1 VVLNYIIIFA
11 ASSFGGWLFSLIHFP
26 LPWTLG
32 PLATVMIIKVGF
44 KQPVYWSM
52 KIRNIA
58 MIVLGYIMGRPF
70 TPQTGHHILSQLP
83 SMTIMT
89 VISIALC
96 LLGGYIAGKYFN
108 LHLSTSLLGSMPGGL
123 AQMSIV
129 CEDVE
134 GSDAAVVTLLQ
145 TVRVITTVFFV
156 PFLVMHGLADH
167 VDPVSRGSA
176 QFGVDNIP
184 TLALFGT
191 CIIGLV
197 YLAKYIRVP
206 TPYLIAPVIG
216 TAALVLSGI
225 EAPALPYVVIALAQV
240 CVGIRMGMAVE
251 VSSLANVRKL
261 LTINFISVIVVILAL
276 LGIDYV
282 LSRISSISLVTAFI
296 STAPGGI
303 TEMGLTALMVHA
315 DLSTVIAFQLFRL
328 MFVLLIAIPVI
339 RWWLC
344 RRNKTCITYCP
355 LE

>member
-1 VVLNYIIIFA
+1 
-11 ASSFGGWLFSLIHFP
+11 
-26 LPWTLG
+26 
-32 PLATVMIIKVGF
+32 
-44 KQPVYWSM
+44 
-52 KIRNIA
+52 
-58 MIVLGYIMGRPF
+58 
-70 TPQTGHHILSQLP
+70 
-83 SMTIMT
+83 
-89 VISIALC
+89 
-96 LLGGYIAGKYFN
+96 
-108 LHLSTSLLGSMPGGL
+108 
-123 AQMSIV
+123 
-129 CEDVE
+129 
-134 GSDAAVVTLLQ
+134 
-145 TVRVITTVFFV
+145 
-156 PFLVMHGLADH
+156 
-167 VDPVSRGSA
+167 
-176 QFGVDNIP
+176 
-184 TLALFGT
+184 
-191 CIIGLV
+191 V

-344 RRNKTCITYCP
+344 HRNKTCITYCP